1 MTERLGHDQAR
12 DAMTTPSTP
21 SRGEAGLWAVRG
33 AGFGFGLL
41 LIVIAASVADAAMGV
56 LVLIV
61 VALLLAAA
69 VDPIVLALR
78 DRLGRSRVQIILLLY
93 VLLAVL
99 GIALVVLL
107 APAVASQV
115 VMLSDRLPQM
125 LDDARTWAA
134 SLQPDILGAILGQLI
149 DTVDSALQRTGA
161 TTPQSETLVQAGLT
175 AADAVLAV
183 MGVVTMVFFWLIS
196 RAAFQ
201 RFALSMVSLERRGE
215 IRTAWNQVERR
226 LGHWL
231 RGQLTLMLVVGS
243 ATTVAYTVI
252 GLPDPLVLG
261 VIAGLAEVIPLVG
274 PAIGAVPALISAF
287 VSGGPTL
294 AAVVV
299 VVYVIIQLVEGHVL
313 VPMVMRN
320 AVGVP
325 PFLVIVS
332 LLVGG
337 AVGGIAGALLAV
349 PVMAAIIVVLEHA
362 QARRRAV
369 HMEPLDLASEEDGK
383 SRQGSGAST

>member
-1 MTERLGHDQAR
+1 MGRAR
-12 DAMTTPSTP
+12 C
-21 SRGEAGLWAVRG
+21 RVR
-33 AGFGFGLL
+33 FGLL

-69 VDPIVLALR
+69 IDPVVLALR
-78 DRLGRSRVQIILLLY
+78 DRLGLSRVKIILSLY
-93 VLLAVL
+93 VLLAGL
-99 GIALVVLL
+99 AIALILLL

-115 VMLSDRLPQM
+115 VMLSERLPQI
-125 LDDARTWAA
+125 LEDTRAWAT
-134 SLQPDILGAILGQLI
+134 SLQPDILGAILGQLL

-161 TTPQSETLVQAGLT
+161 TAPRSETLVQAGLT

-196 RAAFQ
+196 RAAIQ
-201 RFALSMVSLERRGE
+201 RFALAMVSLERRGE

-231 RGQLTLMLVVGS
+231 RGQLALMLIVGS

-274 PAIGAVPALISAF
+274 PALGAIPALISAF
-287 VSGGPTL
+287 VNGGPTQ
-294 AAVVV
+294 AAIVV
-299 VVYVIIQLVEGHVL
+299 VVYVIIQVIEGHVL

-325 PFLVIVS
+325 PFLVIIS
-332 LLVGG
+332 LLIGG
-337 AVGGIAGALLAV
+337 SVGGIAGALLAV

-362 QARRRAV
+362 QARRRPV
-369 HMEPLDLASEEDGK
+369 DMEPLEPAEEDDEEP
-383 SRQGSGAST
+383 RQGSEAPAPGAQGAQGN

>member
-1 MTERLGHDQAR
+1 
-12 DAMTTPSTP
+12 MTTPPTP

-33 AGFGFGLL
+33 AGFGSGLL

-69 VDPIVLALR
+69 IDPVVLALR
-78 DRLGRSRVQIILLLY
+78 DRLGLSRVKIILSLY
-93 VLLAVL
+93 VLLAGL
-99 GIALVVLL
+99 AIALILLL

-115 VMLSDRLPQM
+115 VMLSERLPQI
-125 LDDARTWAA
+125 LEDTRAWAT
-134 SLQPDILGAILGQLI
+134 SLQPDILGAILGQLL

-161 TTPQSETLVQAGLT
+161 TAPRSETLVQAGLT

-196 RAAFQ
+196 RAAIQ
-201 RFALSMVSLERRGE
+201 RFALAMVSLERRGE

-231 RGQLTLMLVVGS
+231 RGQLALMLIVGS

-252 GLPDPLVLG
+252 GLPNPLVLG

-274 PAIGAVPALISAF
+274 PALGAIPALISAF
-287 VSGGPTL
+287 VNGGPTQ
-294 AAVVV
+294 AAIVV
-299 VVYVIIQLVEGHVL
+299 VVYVIIQVIEGHVL

-325 PFLVIVS
+325 PFLVIIS
-332 LLVGG
+332 LLIGG
-337 AVGGIAGALLAV
+337 SVGGIAGALLAV

-362 QARRRAV
+362 QARRRPV
-369 HMEPLDLASEEDGK
+369 DMEPLEPAEEDDEEP
-383 SRQGSGAST
+383 RQGSEAPAPGA